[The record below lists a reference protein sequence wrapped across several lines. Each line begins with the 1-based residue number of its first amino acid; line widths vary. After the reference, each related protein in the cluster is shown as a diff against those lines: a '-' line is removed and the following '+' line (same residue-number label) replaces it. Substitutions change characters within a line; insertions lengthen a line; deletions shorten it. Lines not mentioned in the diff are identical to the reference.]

1 MKMDNKLP
9 EEPTS
14 SPLDRFISQLLNPL
28 TYVLF
33 AACLLSSAARG
44 NTGIVLVI
52 RTVGIFN
59 GLMGMIQEGK
69 AAQALAARTEWL
81 LPPPAFERMEALQ
94 VPAASL
100 QPGDIVILEAGAQ
113 VPADLRLTKVSVL
126 SAEESALTGESLPI
140 HKSAGDLA
148 YMSTM
153 ITSGHGEGI
162 VIAIGTDTEIGRIAS
177 MIARKRPVP
186 TPLQVRLGKLGKMLS
201 FLAVLICVVLFLA
214 ALLSLAV
221 ILRKC

>member
-1 MKMDNKLP
+1 M
-9 EEPTS
+9 
-14 SPLDRFISQLLNPL
+14 F
-28 TYVLF
+28 Y
-33 AACLLSSAARG
+33 
-44 NTGIVLVI
+44 
-52 RTVGIFN
+52 
-59 GLMGMIQEGK
+59 
-69 AAQALAARTEWL
+69 
-81 LPPPAFERMEALQ
+81 LQ
-94 VPAASL
+94 
-100 QPGDIVILEAGAQ
+100 
-113 VPADLRLTKVSVL
+113 
-126 SAEESALTGESLPI
+126 EESALTGESLPI

-214 ALLSLAV
+214 ALLSGGDPAEMLITSVSLAV
-221 ILRKC
+221 AAVPERPPLRRHDRTRYRRRTPGSRWHNHPQAACRRDAWLRGCRLFR